1 MINTT
6 RAMRAVAEEAH
17 PLLQEWVGAERA
29 DALAGFIR
37 ERLENGRPTI
47 MVYGIYN
54 AGKSTLLNAMAG
66 EEAATVSNRPETSV
80 ATPYRW
86 RDFVIL
92 DTPGIDAPQE
102 HEAISK
108 RQLEQADVIVFV
120 LDSTSTFEEE
130 RVYAELTDIL
140 SARKRTMVVV
150 NDKTGIGRTGTESHA
165 AFDKVLRNLQQQC
178 SDRGIDDSLWKEMP
192 LRMVDAR
199 TALKGRLE
207 GKQGLIELSGIDDLE
222 RDLDRLLHDAGIG
235 DVVNTVG
242 HRLLAALK
250 DAVELSAQTD
260 DGEVKAVQEKRAAV
274 AACRTALENNV
285 GDELRRLVRRFQ
297 HEFPDAI
304 RDEKSA
310 EYRLREI
317 VDGIVEGVVTTLGSE
332 LERTARVLT
341 QQGIPF
347 HAPSSEQM
355 TSPDVETVEAVVT
368 HPGEGMESNRESRR
382 RDGLD
387 STADR
392 IKNITV
398 NYAPPAAEKALHGLK
413 RVAPSVMKGVGPKT
427 MAKWAGRLSGV
438 LQAAF
443 VIWDLGTAV
452 RDYFGGD
459 PEAKAAIREEKRLAD
474 IASEETDK
482 LHASLE
488 RWCRDIVDTAFSPA
502 EAVLRQE
509 TEALRKDEQ
518 GRATAHRELLN
529 MTDAVER
536 LL

>member
-1 MINTT
+1 M
-6 RAMRAVAEEAH
+6 
-17 PLLQEWVGAERA
+17 
-29 DALAGFIR
+29 
-37 ERLENGRPTI
+37 
-47 MVYGIYN
+47 YGIYN

-66 EEAATVSNRPETSV
+66 EEVATASNRPETSV
-80 ATPYRW
+80 VTPYRW

-150 NDKTGIGRTGTESHA
+150 NNKTGIGRTGTESHV

-178 SDRGIDDSLWKEMP
+178 DARGIDDSLWKEMP

-222 RDLDRLLHDAGIG
+222 RDLDRLLHDADIG
-235 DVVNTVG
+235 DVVNTIG

-260 DGEVKAVQEKRAAV
+260 DGEVKAVQEKQATV
-274 AACRTALENNV
+274 AACRTALENSV
-285 GDELRRLVRRFQ
+285 GYELRRLVRRYQ
-297 HEFPDAI
+297 HEFPDVI

-310 EYRLREI
+310 ERRLRDI
-317 VDGIVEGVVTTLGSE
+317 IDGVVEDVVNILGSE
-332 LERTARVLT
+332 LERAARILT
-341 QQGIPF
+341 QKGIPF
-347 HAPSSEQM
+347 HVPSPEQM
-355 TSPDVETVEAVVT
+355 TNPDVEAVEAVVT
-368 HPGEGMESNRESRR
+368 HSGEGMESNGEGRR
-382 RDGLD
+382 SDRSGPA
-387 STADR
+387 ADT
-392 IKNITV
+392 IKKITL
-398 NYAPPAAEKALHGLK
+398 NFARPAAEKGLRGLK
-413 RVAPSVMKGVGPKT
+413 HFAPSVMRGVGPKT
-427 MAKWAGRLSGV
+427 MAKWAGRLSGA
-438 LQAAF
+438 LSAAF
-443 VIWDLGTAV
+443 VIWELGSAV
-452 RDYFGGD
+452 RDYFGD
-459 PEAKAAIREEKRLAD
+459 DREAKAAIREEKRLAD
-474 IASEETDK
+474 IASEESDK
-482 LHASLE
+482 LRVSLE
-488 RWCRDIVDTAFSPA
+488 RWCRDIVDTAFGPA

-509 TEALRKDEQ
+509 AEALRKDEQ
-518 GRATAHRELLN
+518 GRVTAHRELLN